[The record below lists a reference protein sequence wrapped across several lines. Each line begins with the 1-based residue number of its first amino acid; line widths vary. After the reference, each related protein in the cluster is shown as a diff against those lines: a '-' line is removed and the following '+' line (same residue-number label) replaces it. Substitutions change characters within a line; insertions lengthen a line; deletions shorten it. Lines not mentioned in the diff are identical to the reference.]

1 MTIFQGRSRS
11 EPPLVAHCRAGSGTA
26 SSAQTPNP
34 LGISA
39 IEWSCAPISGIARI
53 YRSARDASV
62 GDHLTIMLLFSAIR
76 QRPEPVL
83 ALNQNRELS
92 TRADDGK
99 DRTT

>member
-1 MTIFQGRSRS
+1 VIALITTPASAH
-11 EPPLVAHCRAGSGTA
+11 PAVAANHNR
-26 SSAQTPNP
+26 
-34 LGISA
+34 
-39 IEWSCAPISGIARI
+39 APISGIARI